1 MDLVLHGGRFVTLGP
16 AAGVADAVGI
26 ADGRIAY
33 VGDAGGAR
41 VLARAG
47 TRFVD
52 LQGRTAVPGL
62 IDGHT
67 HITGIGERMLR
78 VQLQGL
84 RSVAAVLAAVRERAD
99 QTPPGEWVLG
109 NGEYD
114 LFAANRLAEGRLPT
128 REELDAAAPVHPVY
142 LPVGDDAA
150 LVNSR
155 ALEAAGL
162 GDSTVDPPGGTL
174 HRDARGRLTGLLT
187 GRSAYSCVR
196 RRIPPPTAGQ
206 RRHIIED
213 MLGRFAALGVTSVV
227 DCGLTGQFADDWSAY
242 RHWRA
247 TGRPGP
253 RVTLMVRLDT
263 DGPVA
268 SATRQIDDARKAFG
282 SSDEWLRVGPVKLIL
297 DGEIET
303 AWMRAP
309 YPGRPGYTGLPYLDV
324 AAFREIVEHASGRG
338 WPVAVHT
345 LGGAAIDAALAVF
358 EEAGCA
364 RAGTLRHS
372 LMHAFFPTAADLA
385 ACRRLGV
392 VLSMQPLLF
401 HVYGAAMIRA
411 WGRETA
417 ARANP
422 LRDVLA
428 AGAACGG
435 GTDVIP
441 YDPMLSIW
449 SAVTRR
455 IRSGDVLGVAQA
467 LTPRQALW
475 LHTLGAAA
483 LTGEERLKGSL
494 EVGKAADITVL
505 SHDILTGPAD
515 EIRHARALMT
525 IVGGV
530 VVHDQLG
537 ATPAA

>member
-1 MDLVLHGGRFVTLGP
+1 VDLVLHGGRFITLGP
-16 AAGVADAVGI
+16 APGVAEAIGVAG
-26 ADGRIAY
+26 GRIAY
-33 VGDAGGAR
+33 VGDAAGAR
-41 VLARAG
+41 AAAHAR

-52 LQGRTAVPGL
+52 IGGHTAVPGL

-67 HITGIGERMLR
+67 HVTGIGERMQR
-78 VQLQGL
+78 IQLEGL
-84 RSVAAVLAAVRERAD
+84 RSVAEVLAAVRERAGRSA
-99 QTPPGEWVLG
+99 PGEWVLG

-114 LFAANRLAEGRLPT
+114 LFAADRLAEGRLPT
-128 REELDAAAPVHPVY
+128 RDELDAAAPAHPVY

-155 ALEAAGL
+155 ALDAAGL
-162 GDSTVDPPGGTL
+162 RDATPDPPGGTL
-174 HRDARGRLTGLLT
+174 HRDAGGRLTGLLA
-187 GRSAYSCVR
+187 GRTAYSFVR

-227 DCGLTGQFADDWSAY
+227 DCGLAGQFADDWSAY

-247 TGRPGP
+247 AGRPGP
-253 RVTLMVRLDT
+253 RVALMVRLDT

-268 SATRQIDDARKAFG
+268 GAMRQIDDAPEAFG
-282 SSDEWLRVGPVKLIL
+282 SGDEWLRVGPVKLIL

-303 AWMRAP
+303 AWMREP
-309 YPGRPGYTGLPYLDV
+309 YPDRPGYTGLRYLDM
-324 AAFREIVEHASGRG
+324 AAFREIVAHAVDRG

-358 EEAGCA
+358 EEVR
-364 RAGTLRHS
+364 RAGAPPLRHS
-372 LMHAFFPTAADLA
+372 LMHAFFPTAANLA
-385 ACRRLGV
+385 ACRRLGL
-392 VLSMQPLLF
+392 VLSVQPLLF
-401 HVYGAAMIRA
+401 YVYGAAMIRA
-411 WGRETA
+411 WGLGTA
-417 ARANP
+417 GRANP

-455 IRSGDVLGVAQA
+455 IRTGDVLGAAQA
-467 LTPRQALW
+467 LAPRQALW

-483 LTGEERLKGSL
+483 ITGEEHLKGSL
-494 EVGKAADITVL
+494 EVGKAADVTVL
-505 SHDILTGPAD
+505 SHDILTGPA
-515 EIRHARALMT
+515 EAIRHARALMT

-530 VVHDQLG
+530 VVHDRLG